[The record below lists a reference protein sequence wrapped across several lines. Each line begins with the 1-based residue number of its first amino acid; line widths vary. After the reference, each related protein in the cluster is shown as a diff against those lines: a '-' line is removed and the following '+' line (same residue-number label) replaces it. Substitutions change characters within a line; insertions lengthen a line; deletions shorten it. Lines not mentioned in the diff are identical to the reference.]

1 MPPTSAQKCTAS
13 DNQDPSR
20 FCDLIAEVPFHVP
33 AHNIP
38 MQRKVLRIAS
48 PPMLSS
54 AAATG
59 NVVKGRQ
66 PLKIMHLLLCLPC
79 KGQSVVTSCE
89 EELRDNSHVSLT
101 TIVDLLNEFEGYSCI
116 NYSRNVDPVEQLEG
130 DAVVASITNVDML
143 NGLDGDSRIMVSK
156 LVGNSRI
163 DCSRNV
169 DPVEQLEGDTLVGS
183 STNIDM
189 LNELEGH
196 SQIPCSTNVCT
207 EVVEQLS
214 RSLNSYLDVVNMS
227 AYVCCGFSFILCLID
242 SIACFSHATPMKS
255 NSSGDV
261 QSSFL

>member
-101 TIVDLLNEFEGYSCI
+101 TIVDPLNEFEGYSCI
-116 NYSRNVDPVEQLEG
+116 NSSRNVDPVEQLEG

-143 NGLDGDSRIMVSK
+143 NGLDGDSRIMV
-156 LVGNSRI
+156 
-163 DCSRNV
+163 
-169 DPVEQLEGDTLVGS
+169 
-183 STNIDM
+183 
-189 LNELEGH
+189 
-196 SQIPCSTNVCT
+196 STNVCT